1 MGARKKVMKKAAKQ
15 TAGKAKPAAVT
26 KKPRAAGATAGKPAP
41 RAPREAAP
49 FDPARFQPKRR
60 RDLPEAAKA
69 PARERIT
76 PILASLDAAY
86 PAANC
91 ALDHVDALQL
101 TAATILSAQCT
112 DARVNMVTPKLFAR
126 YRTARDFATADVAE
140 LESIIQS
147 TGFYHNKAKSL
158 IGMGRVLH
166 EKFGGE
172 LPRTIEEMLH
182 LPGVARKTANVVLGT
197 AFGIT
202 SGVVVD
208 THVSRISQRLGLTK
222 QTDPVKIELDLQ
234 KLLPRDHW
242 IRYSH
247 QIITHGRAVCD
258 ARKPKCGECVLAGWC
273 PSAGVAG

>member
-1 MGARKKVMKKAAKQ
+1 M
-15 TAGKAKPAAVT
+15 TLPKPADPRVA
-26 KKPRAAGATAGKPAP
+26 PGAALRRRRGREPAAARAA
-41 RAPREAAP
+41 RASE
-49 FDPARFQPKRR
+49 
-60 RDLPEAAKA
+60 
-69 PARERIT
+69 
-76 PILASLDAAY
+76 ILARLKAAY
-86 PAANC
+86 PGSHC
-91 ALDHVDALQL
+91 ALDHGNALEL
-101 TAATILSAQCT
+101 LVATVLSAQCT
-112 DARVNMVTPKLFAR
+112 DVRVNMVTPQLFAR

-197 AFGIT
+197 AFGIA

-242 IRYSH
+242 IRFSH
-247 QIITHGRAVCD
+247 QVITHGRAVCD
-258 ARKPKCGECVLAGWC
+258 ARKPKCGECALAGLC
-273 PSAGVAG
+273 PSAGAAG

>member
-1 MGARKKVMKKAAKQ
+1 MGGKKKAKK
-15 TAGKAKPAAVT
+15 TKPAA
-26 KKPRAAGATAGKPAP
+26 
-41 RAPREAAP
+41 RAPRETAP
-49 FDPARFQPKRR
+49 FDPTRFQPKRR
-60 RDLPEAAKA
+60 RDLPDAAKA
-69 PARERIT
+69 PARQRIGA
-76 PILASLDAAY
+76 ILAALDAAY
-86 PAANC
+86 PDANC
-91 ALDHVDALQL
+91 ALDHGNALQL

-112 DARVNMVTPKLFAR
+112 DVRVNMVTPQLFAR

-197 AFGIT
+197 AFGIA

-242 IRYSH
+242 IRFSH
-247 QIITHGRAVCD
+247 QVITHGRAVCD
-258 ARKPKCGECVLAGWC
+258 ARKPKCGECALAGLC
-273 PSAGVAG
+273 PSAGAAG